1 VSKVPNSESGY
12 PVVFFRFS
20 STELMSS
27 SSSSSS
33 SNKRKLQQDSSI
45 DCHDRL
51 CETVLR
57 EALARKRQKCSYST
71 TYSHEMLVPWLLNA
85 LKDEAKEWKV
95 IVPERDATV
104 DIEYALKDSLSNWPS
119 KQKRKH
125 VKDWLAGKGHKKP
138 DDLIDGACEPL
149 AIYYSSEVKSSIDKG
164 EFQDLSKITKLAKI
178 KLDNMCARR
187 ASEALFKEPF
197 LDAEKNDNRSPKLWG
212 ESFEGFYTDYL
223 FGMDSTKIKILEIC
237 RSGTIDICPL
247 YLLNYIFDKDELTPS
262 EMEKSND
269 ETAQYSIHVVGLVF
283 DRNKNRIII
292 ADPNGPLIPGS
303 NIELLSIP
311 LQSRSVHSTS
321 VSQYDIDNMYECSS
335 FVNT

>member
-1 VSKVPNSESGY
+1 
-12 PVVFFRFS
+12 
-20 STELMSS
+20 
-27 SSSSSS
+27 
-33 SNKRKLQQDSSI
+33 
-45 DCHDRL
+45 
-51 CETVLR
+51 
-57 EALARKRQKCSYST
+57 
-71 TYSHEMLVPWLLNA
+71 MLVPWLQDA
-85 LKDEAKEWKV
+85 LKDEAKEWEV
-95 IVPERDATV
+95 IIPEHEATV
-104 DIEYALKDSLSNWPS
+104 GIEEALKHSLSNWPS

-149 AIYYSSEVKSSIDKG
+149 AMFLSNEVSSSLKTD
-164 EFQDLSKITKLAKI
+164 EFQDLFTITQSAKR
-178 KLDNMCARR
+178 KLDAMSGKK
-187 ASEALFKEPF
+187 ASETLFKEAF

-262 EMEKSND
+262 EMEKKND
-269 ETAQYSIHVVGLVF
+269 ETAQYIIHVVGLVF

-321 VSQYDIDNMYECSS
+321 VSQYDIDNMYE
-335 FVNT
+335 